1 MLSSITLTALKG
13 IPLIQPGD
21 DLCLTI
27 LNSLLVNKITL
38 NNGDILVI
46 AQKIVSKAEGR
57 SVSLDSISP
66 SSHAV
71 DLAKIVNKDPRLVE
85 LILQESKEVIR
96 FKHDILIVEHRLG
109 FIMANAGIDLSNVS
123 QNMEGGDTA
132 LLLPLYPD
140 ATCASLV
147 ARLCDSLGVNVGVV
161 INDSHGRAWRNGTV
175 GVAIG
180 AAGFNTLH
188 DLRGK
193 EDLFGRKLQT
203 TEVGYADEL
212 ASAAS
217 LLMGQ
222 ANEGLPIVLIRGLD
236 MLGGKSTAQDL
247 IRPRENDLFR

>member
-66 SSHAV
+66 SSNAV

-147 ARLCDSLGVNVGVV
+147 ARLCDSLEVNVGVV